1 MSTKFIQY
9 NRNQMFLLPLSS
21 DEFVPPLHLARVIEA
36 IVDELDVS
44 ELYAA
49 SPMKAVQLTTLR

>member
-1 MSTKFIQY
+1 MSTNFISY

-36 IVDELDVS
+36 IIDEPRFTGS
-44 ELYAA
+44 TSTIEE
-49 SPMKAVQLTTLR
+49 